1 MEGRTLNW
9 TTAHGV
15 PRPFLRL
22 TMTSQWPYLLKA
34 LLTSRTSCRSVSL
47 IGRLPTNTPA
57 SWAWWRCE
65 AKKLS
70 LAAESSLSWAATA
83 AAVVV
88 VVVEKVTTGGAVADR
103 AGASGGD
110 DGGVLA
116 ARPVIAAAAVVVVA
130 VASAVVVVTAAAAAV
145 CGGLKKGKAVV
156 EKKRTRDFIYV
167 AALTGA
173 DGQCTAIGWRITR
186 NTASPQQPSHYNNA
200 SRCLRE
206 A

>member
-1 MEGRTLNW
+1 M
-9 TTAHGV
+9 
-15 PRPFLRL
+15 
-22 TMTSQWPYLLKA
+22 
-34 LLTSRTSCRSVSL
+34 SL

-88 VVVEKVTTGGAVADR
+88 VVEKVTTGGAVADR

-116 ARPVIAAAAVVVVA
+116 ARPVIAAAAAVVVVVA
-130 VASAVVVVTAAAAAV
+130 VASAAVAVTAAAAAV
-145 CGGLKKGKAVV
+145 CDGLKKGKAVV

-173 DGQCTAIGWRITR
+173 DGQCTTIGWRTTR
-186 NTASPQQPSHYNNA
+186 NTGSPQQPSHYNNA
-200 SRCLRE
+200 SRYLRQ